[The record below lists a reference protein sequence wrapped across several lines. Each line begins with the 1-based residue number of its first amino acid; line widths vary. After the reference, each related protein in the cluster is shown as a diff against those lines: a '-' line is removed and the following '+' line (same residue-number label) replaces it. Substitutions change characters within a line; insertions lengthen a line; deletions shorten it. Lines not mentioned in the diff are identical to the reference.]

1 MRADAEILVLEDD
14 PQELQ
19 RVQVAMTRAGLPALP
34 ARNPDSALATLPYRK
49 PVLAVIDLDMSK
61 AEPGE
66 KTVED
71 VLAWLYEW
79 SAECMVIVY
88 SAHVGTIE
96 QQEPVYAVHPYVLFQ
111 DKRDGDYA
119 LIQRIE
125 RLLAA
130 RFGDLS
136 ISRGKVRHGPTG
148 RMYPHRVAVS
158 LLMAKRAKQ
167 ALYLDDTDA
176 RAARRFNRWLEDQV
190 RSSVRVIS
198 HRDRRYELILSRDL
212 T

>member
-1 MRADAEILVLEDD
+1 M
-14 PQELQ
+14 
-19 RVQVAMTRAGLPALP
+19 
-34 ARNPDSALATLPYRK
+34 
-49 PVLAVIDLDMSK
+49 
-61 AEPGE
+61 
-66 KTVED
+66 
-71 VLAWLYEW
+71 
-79 SAECMVIVY
+79 
-88 SAHVGTIE
+88 
-96 QQEPVYAVHPYVLFQ
+96 
-111 DKRDGDYA
+111 
-119 LIQRIE
+119 
-125 RLLAA
+125 
-130 RFGDLS
+130 
-136 ISRGKVRHGPTG
+136 RHGPTG